1 MEKEKRIPHL
11 NVNEMAVLLM
21 LARGEKNLA
30 FISRELNMTL
40 QGVRYYVS
48 IFKDMGLINELDV
61 TEKGYEYLYETL
73 GDLRKFLIMGSEI
86 IYKNR
91 NWEAIADEEIKN
103 GDRVF
108 LKMNG
113 GFLHAFKNG
122 DETGANAIAISS
134 CIKGQCARISQIRG
148 FIDVKFGKVY
158 VKIIKTEKL
167 KNYED
172 AKKILNQIVES
183 EKHLKVIFGIGEG
196 IKSLLCENESVI
208 FFSPVEGSFNA
219 AIRGLD
225 SILFCTEDSFN
236 MYMEKISEEKSK
248 YEEVDISFEYIN

>member
-1 MEKEKRIPHL
+1 MEREKRIPHL

-91 NWEAIADEEIKN
+91 NWEAIADEDIKN
-103 GDRVF
+103 GDKVY
-108 LKMNG
+108 LKMEG
-113 GFLHAFKNG
+113 GFLHAFKSG
-122 DETGANAIAISS
+122 PVTGASAIANSD
-134 CIKGQCARISQIRG
+134 CLKGQCARISQIKG
-148 FIDVKFGKVY
+148 FIDVKFGRIN
-158 VKIIKTEKL
+158 VKIIKNEKL
-167 KNYED
+167 RKYED
-172 AKKILNQIVES
+172 VKKTLTEIVKS
-183 EKHLKVIFGIGEG
+183 EKNSNVIFGIGEG
-196 IKSLLCENESVI
+196 IKSLLWDSESVI

-248 YEEVDISFEYIN
+248 YEDVEISFEYIN